1 MPKHSPRL
9 IQSRRITLR
18 SISTSVAVHH
28 VSMALLDS
36 CPLAVDHLR
45 MARLQGFSPR
55 RGSRDFQKPC
65 GFRSL
70 YSFLGFLLHSRFG
83 RPDSQPSVSRKKRK
97 TPRRTFADPCWYR
110 GREHGTS
117 SNPKRLTT
125 FGFPFSLRRKN
136 GLKDAPW
143 FPPHQDRPGRV

>member
-83 RPDSQPSVSRKKRK
+83 RPDSQPSV
-97 TPRRTFADPCWYR
+97 
-110 GREHGTS
+110 
-117 SNPKRLTT
+117 
-125 FGFPFSLRRKN
+125 FSKEAENAKANLRRPLLVQGSGAWDFFQPEASHDVRIPIFSSTKER
-136 GLKDAPW
+136 LKRRSLVSATPGPPW
-143 FPPHQDRPGRV
+143 